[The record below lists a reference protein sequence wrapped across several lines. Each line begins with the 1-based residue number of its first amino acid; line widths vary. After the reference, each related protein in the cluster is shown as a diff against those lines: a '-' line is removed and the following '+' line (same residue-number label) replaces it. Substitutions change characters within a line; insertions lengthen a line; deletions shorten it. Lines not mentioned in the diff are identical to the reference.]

1 VDFKEWMK
9 EEFEFGELED
19 IATYGARGGY
29 RHLTWNSDIE
39 RLYDRFEGELW
50 NLLALGADEFDCK
63 HVLGFL
69 GTMNG
74 AKNVG
79 DLKSLKALIVWYAAE
94 EAARQLV
101 EEAVRDE

>member
-1 VDFKEWMK
+1 VNFKEWMK

-50 NLLALGADEFDCK
+50 NILALGAQEFDRGNA
-63 HVLGFL
+63 LDFL

-74 AKNVG
+74 AESVCG
-79 DLKSLKALIVWYAAE
+79 LVSLKSLIVWYAAE

-101 EEAVRDE
+101 EEAVCDD